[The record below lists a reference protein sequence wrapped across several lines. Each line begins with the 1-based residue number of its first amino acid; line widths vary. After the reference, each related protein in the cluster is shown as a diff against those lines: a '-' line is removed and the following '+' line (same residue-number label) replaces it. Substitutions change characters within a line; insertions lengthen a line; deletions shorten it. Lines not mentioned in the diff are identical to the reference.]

1 MVLHECPF
9 CHKLFAAQPVSKE
22 QVGSDEV
29 TKWIDVDPIKRE
41 HYRRGMFGNLG
52 VVTEPGVRFERIADH
67 PEDFITYKL
76 TYRCKDCGKEWSKFS
91 VKEVDIPKQY
101 VEAEEEK
108 TDYDAE
114 KEEEY
119 AREYEEETGGK

>member
-52 VVTEPGVRFERIADH
+52 VVTEPGVRFERIADY
-67 PEDFITYKL
+67 PEDFISTSSP
-76 TYRCKDCGKEWSKFS
+76 TDAR
-91 VKEVDIPKQY
+91 I
-101 VEAEEEK
+101 AERNGPSFPLRK
-108 TDYDAE
+108 
-114 KEEEY
+114 
-119 AREYEEETGGK
+119 